1 MSPELID
8 NIAFVVLAV
17 LIIIFIAA
25 AGDDEQ

>member
-1 MSPELID
+1 MTAELID

-25 AGDDEQ
+25 ASEDE